1 MAEHY
6 DPVSKAAHWLTAALL
21 TAQYVL
27 GWALPEI
34 GSNTQPTG
42 LIRAHLTLGASIL
55 VIVLLRLAWRVGHPG
70 PALSQRM
77 PKWQVRAARLTH
89 WALYL
94 SLLCL
99 SVVGWVCASARQWPV
114 KAFGFVQLPSLTPV
128 QPQSAAVVGDWHAAI
143 ANGVLFW
150 LIMLHVGAAAY
161 HRFVKRD
168 EVLQR
173 MLPASKFRV
182 RWFRVGDPR

>member
-128 QPQSAAVVGDWHAAI
+128 QPQSAA
-143 ANGVLFW
+143 NGVLFW